1 MANTVNDVMNVIAS
15 PDYGIKNIAGT
26 NQEILAI
33 LQGTHNSQNNIHN
46 IVDDVRNLLQK
57 LVDVSSEKKSIE
69 IESTSTKINHK
80 HIESILD
87 ETRSIRKAIDKLAI
101 KLGKEMSSTPAI
113 AKLSDKASEKVAE
126 AMVKNIEKEKTGGGL
141 TSVVDAFNKLKNI
154 SLKDILIGKR
164 KVKLITKVFKN
175 AQEELDIKE
184 KDLDAVIKLINAAP
198 QMIKSLSKVSWRID
212 RIIKKEVIRK
222 LSEILVGK
230 NSILTISKDIQKNE
244 KTFLKANKI
253 SKDIVELSSSLNSV
267 MWSLIFTSLWSKLAS
282 KGIKDIDSALTKI
295 INFSKKLTKNKSEI
309 KKGAKAAKDLKDL
322 ASSLN
327 KAMRKLIFAALWAKL
342 ASVGIKSLDNT
353 ITKIFP
359 LARKLTK
366 NRDIIKKG
374 AKAARRMTVLAGNL
388 LITSIFLAIAA
399 VTAGPAILGA
409 ILLSKM
415 VGRIIP
421 VAKKL
426 SRNSK
431 HFRKAIIPSIML
443 LTLSGIMALTSI
455 VLATIAKTGVPA
467 LLGSIL
473 MLGIVAVN
481 IISFKLLGESLKAIA
496 KGAISMLIMSLSLM
510 LFSVTL
516 SKITN
521 ATKGVTFKQV
531 AVIALLTLVLAG
543 AVAVVGMLLTQVIL
557 GSIAMAIMSFALRPF
572 ATTIGMIVENTKNVT
587 MKQVLAVAGLTLLLA
602 GTVALTGALLVPII
616 LGSIAIAIM
625 GFALRPFATTIGMV
639 VENTKNVTMKQ
650 ALAVGGLIMA
660 LGGAVAGLAILL
672 IPIGLGALAVGILS
686 STLKPFATTLGM
698 ITKATEKLTMKQ
710 VKLVSSAMWS
720 LGKGVSKMALLLIP
734 IKLAKGAVK
743 TLSSVLKPFVVTLA
757 MVSKA
762 TEKLTM
768 KQVKL
773 VSSAMWTL
781 GKGVSKMARLLIPV
795 KLGAKTVKA
804 LGYALLPFVRVLN
817 ILSKIGEVPTKSVND
832 VIKSLRTIGNFFK
845 YNKLRSKVIK
855 NANRYLAI
863 MPPFTSCV
871 YSISKLSKIGSD
883 IPMNLVYGTL
893 QAMKA
898 IADYYINNPIERKVI
913 KQARRYK
920 RMMRPFGYMIGH
932 LSKLKKFG
940 SVPMKLVYGTLQAMK
955 AIADYYINNPI
966 ERKVIKQARRY
977 KRMMRPFGYMIG
989 HLSKLKKFGS
999 VPMKL
1004 VYGTLQA
1011 MKAIADYYI
1020 NNPIERKV
1028 IKQARRYKRMM
1039 RPFGYMI
1046 GHLSKLKKFGSV
1058 PMKLVYGTLQAMKA
1072 IADYYI
1078 NNPIERKVIKQ
1089 SRRYKRLLRPFGYA
1103 VEHLSK
1109 LKKMGHIP
1117 MKLVYQALNA
1127 ISAVASFYKNQ
1138 KMGFFEGVGI
1148 RASASMITG
1157 IVSSFGKA
1165 VESFKTLKDMYTIP
1179 TKAIDGILS
1188 SIWNIVWFYRFITF
1202 GDDLDTKTE
1211 LTKTTV
1217 EKFTT
1222 MAKEIQDK
1230 FNGMKVIDHKAV
1242 ASIVRACHDIIDFYT
1257 YTKFSI
1263 RRRKIKNMNYAVKQF
1278 VKAAEILKKVS
1289 SLEFTKKDSL
1299 NINRITE
1306 SMKRIIRFYTGANLL
1321 KLLLLN
1327 KTSSNINDAI
1337 KRFADASNYLKENIQ
1352 GFEEKNIDNIGI
1364 IAKMMKRIIR
1374 FYTGANLLKLLLLN
1388 KTSSNINDAIKRF
1401 ADTSNYLKE
1410 SLQEFTINDYISVK
1424 LLTKSMK
1431 RIIRFYAGNNLLK
1444 IVILSK
1450 TVPNINRVIKC
1461 FANISKYLK
1470 ENTEEFTSANYKSV
1484 KLITKSMRY
1493 ILNFLKKDSLNF
1505 IQRRKAEKNMSLI
1518 SRMALAMSRIAKFD
1532 SSNISSIGSSL
1543 SDALNGVNSVDLGQV
1558 EAVTNMFNAFNGINK
1573 SESIINKFT
1582 ESVKEFT
1589 ETCKNLMDAM
1599 SQNTDAINNMDA
1611 NGSVETQTSE
1621 MGTTT
1626 VIENGSTNVAGQSG
1640 GIRIANVE
1648 EIAKTIAEK
1657 INGALSIDMPDT
1669 QVQLLINGSGGNEWT
1684 ITRY

>member
-977 KRMMRPFGYMIG
+977 KRMMRPFGYMIE
-989 HLSKLKKFGS
+989 HLSKLKK
-999 VPMKL
+999 M
-1004 VYGTLQA
+1004 
-1011 MKAIADYYI
+1011 
-1020 NNPIERKV
+1020 
-1028 IKQARRYKRMM
+1028 
-1039 RPFGYMI
+1039 
-1046 GHLSKLKKFGSV
+1046 GHV

>member
-87 ETRSIRKAIDKLAI
+87 ETRSIRKAIDNLAI

-253 SKDIVELSSSLNSV
+253 SKDIVELASSLNSV

-282 KGIKDIDSALTKI
+282 KGIKDIDSALSKI
-295 INFSKKLTKNKSEI
+295 ITFSKKLTKNKNDI
-309 KKGAKAAKDLKDL
+309 KKGAKAAKNIKDL

-327 KAMRKLIFAALWAKL
+327 KAMRKLTFAALWAKL
-342 ASVGIKSLDNT
+342 ASIGIKSLDNT

-374 AKAARRMTVLAGNL
+374 AKAARRITALTGNL
-388 LITSIFLAIAA
+388 LIASIFLTIAA
-399 VTAGPAILGA
+399 ITAGPAILGA

-415 VGRIIP
+415 IGRIIP

-443 LTLSGIMALTSI
+443 LALSGIMALTSM
-455 VLATIAKTGVPA
+455 VLASIAKTGLPA

-473 MLGIVAVN
+473 MLGIVVVN

-496 KGAISMLIMSLSLM
+496 KGALSMLIMSLSLM
-510 LFSVTL
+510 LFSVAL

-521 ATKGVTFKQV
+521 ATKGVSFKQV
-531 AVIALLTLVLAG
+531 GVIALLTLVLAG
-543 AVAVVGMLLTQVIL
+543 AVALVGMLLTQVIL

-572 ATTIGMIVENTKNVT
+572 ATTLGMIVENTKNVTMKQVGAVAILTLLLAGTVALTGTLLVPIILGSVAMAIMGFALRPFATTLGMIVENTKNVT
-587 MKQVLAVAGLTLLLA
+587 MKQVLAV
-602 GTVALTGALLVPII
+602 GALI
-616 LGSIAIAIM
+616 L
-625 GFALRPFATTIGMV
+625 
-639 VENTKNVTMKQ
+639 
-650 ALAVGGLIMA
+650 A

-698 ITKATEKLTMKQ
+698 I
-710 VKLVSSAMWS
+710 
-720 LGKGVSKMALLLIP
+720 
-734 IKLAKGAVK
+734 
-743 TLSSVLKPFVVTLA
+743 
-757 MVSKA
+757 SKA

-768 KQVKL
+768 KQIKL

-781 GKGVSKMARLLIPV
+781 GKGISKMALLLIPI

-817 ILSKIGEVPTKSVND
+817 ILSKIGEVPTKAVND

-845 YNKLRSKVIK
+845 HNKLRSKAIK

-863 MPPFTSCV
+863 MPAFTSCV
-871 YSISKLSKIGSD
+871 FNLSILSKIGSEIPMKLVYGTLNAMRAIALHYILHPIERSTIRQARRYKRMLRPFANTLKHLTKLKKMGT

-893 QAMKA
+893 NAMGA
-898 IADYYINNPIERKVI
+898 IAKYYTDNPIERKVIRQARRYKRMMRPFGYTTEHLVKLKKLGAIPMNLVYGTLNAMGAIAKYYTDNPIERKVIRQARRYKRMLRPFGYTTEHLVKLKKLGAVPMSLVYGTLNAMAAIANYYIDNPIERKVI

-920 RMMRPFGYMIGH
+920 RM
-932 LSKLKKFG
+932 
-940 SVPMKLVYGTLQAMK
+940 
-955 AIADYYINNPI
+955 
-966 ERKVIKQARRY
+966 
-977 KRMMRPFGYMIG
+977 
-989 HLSKLKKFGS
+989 
-999 VPMKL
+999 
-1004 VYGTLQA
+1004 
-1011 MKAIADYYI
+1011 
-1020 NNPIERKV
+1020 
-1028 IKQARRYKRMM
+1028 
-1039 RPFGYMI
+1039 
-1046 GHLSKLKKFGSV
+1046 
-1058 PMKLVYGTLQAMKA
+1058 
-1072 IADYYI
+1072 
-1078 NNPIERKVIKQ
+1078 
-1089 SRRYKRLLRPFGYA
+1089 LRPFGYA

-1109 LKKMGHIP
+1109 LKKMGSIP

-1127 ISAVASFYKNQ
+1127 ISAVADFYNGQ
-1138 KMGFFEGVGI
+1138 KMGFFEAI
-1148 RASASMITG
+1148 EARISANMITG

-1165 VESFKTLKDMYTIP
+1165 VDALTKLKGLQQVPTSAINGTLD
-1179 TKAIDGILS
+1179 ALS
-1188 SIWNIVWFYRFITF
+1188 NIAWFYRTVKYA
-1202 GDDLDTKTE
+1202 DD
-1211 LTKTTV
+1211 V
-1217 EKFTT
+1217 EEKSTYCEYIVDKFTT
-1222 MAKEIQDK
+1222 MAKKIQDK
-1230 FNGMKVIDHKAV
+1230 FTNLKEINHKSV
-1242 ASIVRACHDIIDFYT
+1242 SSIVKACRSIVNFYSYTLFLASMKKVRNMNRSIKAFTKNAKYIKDATSLGISKDDYKNIKLIVKTFKKIINFYTFTLVSLRKGKVQHMNETIQKFTETAKYIKDVTSLGITRSDYRAVKLMVKSMKKIINYYT
-1257 YTKFSI
+1257 YTLFTL
-1263 RRRKIKNMNYAVKQF
+1263 RKKKVLNMNDVVKQF
-1278 VKAAEILKKVS
+1278 TKTVK
-1289 SLEFTKKDSL
+1289 
-1299 NINRITE
+1299 
-1306 SMKRIIRFYTGANLL
+1306 LL
-1321 KLLLLN
+1321 KNSISKGFTNGDYTSVKLMVKSL
-1327 KTSSNINDAI
+1327 KTIIQFFKRNSMNAI
-1337 KRFADASNYLKENIQ
+1337 QRKRA
-1352 GFEEKNIDNIGI
+1352 EKNISIFGRMASVMSSI
-1364 IAKMMKRIIR
+1364 SKI
-1374 FYTGANLLKLLLLN
+1374 
-1388 KTSSNINDAIKRF
+1388 SPSNI
-1401 ADTSNYLKE
+1401 T
-1410 SLQEFTINDYISVK
+1410 
-1424 LLTKSMK
+1424 
-1431 RIIRFYAGNNLLK
+1431 
-1444 IVILSK
+1444 
-1450 TVPNINRVIKC
+1450 
-1461 FANISKYLK
+1461 
-1470 ENTEEFTSANYKSV
+1470 
-1484 KLITKSMRY
+1484 
-1493 ILNFLKKDSLNF
+1493 
-1505 IQRRKAEKNMSLI
+1505 
-1518 SRMALAMSRIAKFD
+1518 
-1532 SSNISSIGSSL
+1532 SIGSAL
-1543 SDALNGVNSVDLGQV
+1543 TDALSGVNTISIDQV

-1573 SESIINKFT
+1573 SKSAINKFA

-1589 ETCKNLMDAM
+1589 SACKDLMEAM
-1599 SQNTDAINNMDA
+1599 GQNTEALNNKDADVENNQSA
-1611 NGSVETQTSE
+1611 EGVQGTNGTEK
-1621 MGTTT
+1621 GTNKG
-1626 VIENGSTNVAGQSG
+1626 EKQNS
-1640 GIRIANVE
+1640 GIRITNVE
-1648 EIAKTIAEK
+1648 EIARTIAEK
-1657 INGALSIDMPDT
+1657 INGVLSVDMPDT

>member
-87 ETRSIRKAIDKLAI
+87 ETRSIRKAIDNLAI

-253 SKDIVELSSSLNSV
+253 SKDIVELASSLNSV

-295 INFSKKLTKNKSEI
+295 INFSKKLTKNKSDI
-309 KKGAKAAKDLKDL
+309 KKGAKAAKNIKDL
-322 ASSLN
+322 AFSLN
-327 KAMRKLIFAALWAKL
+327 KAMRKLTFAALWAKL
-342 ASVGIKSLDNT
+342 ASIGIKSLDNT

-374 AKAARRMTVLAGNL
+374 AKAARRITALTGNL
-388 LITSIFLAIAA
+388 LIASIFLTIAA
-399 VTAGPAILGA
+399 ITAGPAILGA

-415 VGRIIP
+415 IGRIIP

-443 LTLSGIMALTSI
+443 LALSGIMALTSM
-455 VLATIAKTGVPA
+455 VLASIAKTGLPA

-473 MLGIVAVN
+473 MLGIVVVN

-496 KGAISMLIMSLSLM
+496 KGALSMLIMSLSLM
-510 LFSVTL
+510 LFSVAL

-521 ATKGVTFKQV
+521 ATKGVSFKQV
-531 AVIALLTLVLAG
+531 GVIALLTLVLAG
-543 AVAVVGMLLTQVIL
+543 AVALVGMLLTQVIL

-572 ATTIGMIVENTKNVT
+572 ATTLGMIVENTKNVTMKQVGAVAILTLLLAGTVALTGTLLVPIILGSVAMAIMGFALRPFATTLGMIVENTKNVT
-587 MKQVLAVAGLTLLLA
+587 MKQVLAV
-602 GTVALTGALLVPII
+602 GALI
-616 LGSIAIAIM
+616 L
-625 GFALRPFATTIGMV
+625 
-639 VENTKNVTMKQ
+639 
-650 ALAVGGLIMA
+650 A

-698 ITKATEKLTMKQ
+698 I
-710 VKLVSSAMWS
+710 
-720 LGKGVSKMALLLIP
+720 
-734 IKLAKGAVK
+734 
-743 TLSSVLKPFVVTLA
+743 
-757 MVSKA
+757 SKA

-781 GKGVSKMARLLIPV
+781 GKGISKMALLLIPIKLGRGAVRALSSALRPFVVTIGMVSKATEKLTMKQIKLVSSAMWTLGKGVSRMARLFFSV

-817 ILSKIGEVPTKSVND
+817 ILSKIGEVPTKAVND

-845 YNKLRSKVIK
+845 HNKLRSKVIK

-871 YSISKLSKIGSD
+871 YSISKLSKIGSEIPMKLVYGTLNAMRAIAFHYILYPID
-883 IPMNLVYGTL
+883 RSTIKQARRYKRMLRPFANTLNHLTKLKKMGTIPMNLVYATLNAMGAIAKYYIDNPIEREVIKQARRYKRMMRPFGYTTEHLIKLKKLGAIPMNLVYGTL
-893 QAMKA
+893 NAMGA
-898 IADYYINNPIERKVI
+898 IAKYYTDNPIERKVIRQARRYKRMLRPFGYTTEHLVKLKKLGAVPMSLVYGTLNAMAAIANYYIDNPIERKVI

-920 RMMRPFGYMIGH
+920 RM
-932 LSKLKKFG
+932 
-940 SVPMKLVYGTLQAMK
+940 
-955 AIADYYINNPI
+955 
-966 ERKVIKQARRY
+966 
-977 KRMMRPFGYMIG
+977 
-989 HLSKLKKFGS
+989 
-999 VPMKL
+999 
-1004 VYGTLQA
+1004 
-1011 MKAIADYYI
+1011 
-1020 NNPIERKV
+1020 
-1028 IKQARRYKRMM
+1028 
-1039 RPFGYMI
+1039 
-1046 GHLSKLKKFGSV
+1046 
-1058 PMKLVYGTLQAMKA
+1058 
-1072 IADYYI
+1072 
-1078 NNPIERKVIKQ
+1078 
-1089 SRRYKRLLRPFGYA
+1089 LRPFGYA

-1109 LKKMGHIP
+1109 LKKMGSIP

-1127 ISAVASFYKNQ
+1127 ISAVADFYNGQ
-1138 KMGFFEGVGI
+1138 KMGFFEAI
-1148 RASASMITG
+1148 EARISANMITG

-1165 VESFKTLKDMYTIP
+1165 VDALTKLKGLQQVPTSAINGTLD
-1179 TKAIDGILS
+1179 ALS
-1188 SIWNIVWFYRFITF
+1188 NIAWFYRTVKYA
-1202 GDDLDTKTE
+1202 DD
-1211 LTKTTV
+1211 V
-1217 EKFTT
+1217 EEKSTYCEYIVDKFTT
-1222 MAKEIQDK
+1222 MAKKIQDK
-1230 FNGMKVIDHKAV
+1230 FTNLKEINHKSV
-1242 ASIVRACHDIIDFYT
+1242 SSIVKACRSIVNFYSYTLFLASMKKVRNMNRSIKAFTKNAKYIKDATSLGISKDDYKNIKLIVKTFKKIINFYTFTLVSLRKGKVQHMNETIQKFAETAKFIKDVTSLGITRSDYRAVKIMVKSMKKIINYYT
-1257 YTKFSI
+1257 YTLFTL
-1263 RRRKIKNMNYAVKQF
+1263 RKKKVQNMNDAVKQF
-1278 VKAAEILKKVS
+1278 TKTVKLLKKSISKGFTNSDYTSVKLMVK
-1289 SLEFTKKDSL
+1289 SLKTIIQFFKR
-1299 NINRITE
+1299 N
-1306 SMKRIIRFYTGANLL
+1306 SMNAIQRKRA
-1321 KLLLLN
+1321 
-1327 KTSSNINDAI
+1327 
-1337 KRFADASNYLKENIQ
+1337 
-1352 GFEEKNIDNIGI
+1352 EKNISIFGRMASVMSSI
-1364 IAKMMKRIIR
+1364 SKI
-1374 FYTGANLLKLLLLN
+1374 
-1388 KTSSNINDAIKRF
+1388 SPSNI
-1401 ADTSNYLKE
+1401 T
-1410 SLQEFTINDYISVK
+1410 
-1424 LLTKSMK
+1424 
-1431 RIIRFYAGNNLLK
+1431 
-1444 IVILSK
+1444 
-1450 TVPNINRVIKC
+1450 
-1461 FANISKYLK
+1461 
-1470 ENTEEFTSANYKSV
+1470 
-1484 KLITKSMRY
+1484 
-1493 ILNFLKKDSLNF
+1493 
-1505 IQRRKAEKNMSLI
+1505 
-1518 SRMALAMSRIAKFD
+1518 
-1532 SSNISSIGSSL
+1532 SIGSAL
-1543 SDALNGVNSVDLGQV
+1543 TDALSGVNTISIDQV

-1573 SESIINKFT
+1573 SKSAINKFA

-1589 ETCKNLMDAM
+1589 SACKDLMEAM
-1599 SQNTDAINNMDA
+1599 GQNTEALNNKDADVENNQSA
-1611 NGSVETQTSE
+1611 EGVQGTNGTEK
-1621 MGTTT
+1621 GTNKG
-1626 VIENGSTNVAGQSG
+1626 EKQNS
-1640 GIRIANVE
+1640 GIRITNVE
-1648 EIAKTIAEK
+1648 EIARTIAEK
-1657 INGALSIDMPDT
+1657 INGVLSVDMPDT